1 MDICVTCVTGC
12 HRKPRQGRFNLAQVG
27 PPRGIITPMNL
38 DPSRLEKDHSHSTT
52 PAALAFLTR
61 FFAAE
66 SAGGLILMAAAFA
79 ALVVANSSWSEAYFS
94 TLHIKL
100 FGLSIEHWVNDGLMA
115 IFFMLV
121 GLEIKR
127 EMLVGQ
133 LSSWNQRALPGFAAL
148 GGMLIPALIYIA
160 INWGNPE
167 TLGGWAIPAA
177 TDIAFALGVLS
188 LLGKRVPVSLKIFLS
203 ALAILDD
210 LGAVVIIAL
219 FYTSGLSISM
229 LLASLAVIVFLFV
242 LNRCG
247 VKRIWPYLVAGGLL
261 WFFMLQSGIHAT
273 LAGVILAL
281 CIPLGDPDH
290 ERKSPLIYLEEKLH
304 PWVAFA
310 VVPIFGFANA
320 GVSLAG
326 ISPGNLIDPVPLG
339 VALGLLLGKQVGVFG
354 LSALAIRSGLARLP
368 EGCGWLQLYGMA
380 LLCGIGFT
388 MSLFIGALAFAG
400 NPLLVDEVK
409 VGVLLGSVLSA
420 VLGVAVL
427 LSARPLLLEPDI
439 NRSGSQGPA
448 PLD

>member
-1 MDICVTCVTGC
+1 MYNRGNGC
-12 HRKPRQGRFNLAQVG
+12 HRKTREGRFNLAQVG
-27 PPRGIITPMNL
+27 PPRGVTVPMSL
-38 DPSRLEKDHSHSTT
+38 DHPRRENADEHRASPS
-52 PAALAFLTR
+52 ALAFLSR

-79 ALVVANSSWSEAYFS
+79 ALLIANSPWADIYFA
-94 TLHIKL
+94 TLHVNVA
-100 FGLSIEHWVNDGLMA
+100 GLSIEHWINDGLMA

-133 LSSWNQRALPGFAAL
+133 LSSWSQRALPGFAAL
-148 GGMLIPALIYIA
+148 GGMLVPALIYIV
-160 INWGNPE
+160 INWGNSE

-188 LLGKRVPVSLKIFLS
+188 LLGKRVPISLKIFLS

-210 LGAVVIIAL
+210 LGAVLIIAL

-229 LLASLAVIVFLFV
+229 LLASLAVIVFLVV

-247 VKRIWPYLVAGGLL
+247 VTRLLPYLVAGGLL

-281 CIPLGDPDH
+281 CIPLGDSNNEH
-290 ERKSPLIYLEEKLH
+290 TSPLLHLEEKLH

-339 VALGLLLGKQVGVFG
+339 VTLGLLLGKQIGVFG
-354 LSALAIRSGLARLP
+354 LAALAIRAGLAKLP
-368 EGCGWLQLYGMA
+368 EACGWLQLYGVG

-388 MSLFIGALAFAG
+388 MSLFIGALAFP
-400 NPLLVDEVK
+400 NSPHLVDEVK
-409 VGVLLGSVLSA
+409 VGVLMGSILSA
-420 VLGVAVL
+420 ILGVVVL
-427 LSARPLLLEPDI
+427 LSAKR
-439 NRSGSQGPA
+439 R
-448 PLD
+448 